1 MSSFYQSDKWR
12 NLVERLRI
20 ERVNEN
26 GEVICEYCGLPITKK
41 YDIIGHHIIPLTAEN
56 EKDAMIALNPEN
68 IQLIHFAC
76 HNKIHKRAEGHK
88 YEGYTQKVYIV
99 YGSPCAGKTTFVNKA
114 ANDDDLILDI
124 DRLWKAIC
132 NCSEKPNRLKQNVF
146 GIRDCMIDQIRT
158 RTGQWRNA
166 YIIGGYPLRTDR
178 DRLAEL
184 LRAELIFIDTP
195 KNECMKRA
203 EKERNFE
210 WKEYIERWFDSYTE

>member
-1 MSSFYQSDKWR
+1 MRSFYQSDEWR

-26 GEVICEYCGLPITKK
+26 GELICEHCGLPITKK
-41 YDIIGHHIIPLTAEN
+41 YDIIGHHVIPLTAEN
-56 EKDAMIALNPEN
+56 EKDAMISLNPDN

-99 YGSPCAGKTTFVNKA
+99 YGSPCAGKTSFVNKN

-124 DRLWKAIC
+124 DRIWKAIC
-132 NCSEKPNRLKQNVF
+132 NYDGKPNRLKQNVF
-146 GIRDCMIDQIRT
+146 GIRDAMIDQIRT

-195 KNECMKRA
+195 KDECFKRA
-203 EKERNFE
+203 EKERKPE